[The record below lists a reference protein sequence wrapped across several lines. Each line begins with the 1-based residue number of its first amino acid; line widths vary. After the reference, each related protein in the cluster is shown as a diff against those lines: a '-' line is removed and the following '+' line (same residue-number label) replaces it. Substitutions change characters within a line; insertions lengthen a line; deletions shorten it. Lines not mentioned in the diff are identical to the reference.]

1 MNYRNV
7 LYSIVMLPAISFAF
21 MSGIDESRD
30 TQGELEISGAYIPL
44 GPPGMMS
51 VGYLK
56 ITNTSDEDIGFD
68 KFSSPV
74 FDSVEVHGTE
84 HKNGVARM
92 THLKSLIIPANS
104 TVELKPG
111 HTHLMLVGPRR
122 DIKAGENIMMIGL
135 GFNEKRYMIKF
146 RVIDPRD
153 DHTDHTD
160 HSHHSHHNH

>member
-1 MNYRNV
+1 MNYRNL
-7 LYSIVMLPAISFAF
+7 LYFIILLPSISFAF

-30 TQGELEISGAYIPL
+30 TQGELEISGAHIPL

-68 KFSSPV
+68 KFTSPV
-74 FDSVEVHGTE
+74 FDSVEVHGTQHE
-84 HKNGVARM
+84 NGVARM
-92 THLKSLIIPANS
+92 KHIKSLIIPANS

-122 DIKAGENIMMIGL
+122 DMKVGENIMMIGL
-135 GFNEKRYMIKF
+135 GSNEKRYMIKF

-153 DHTDHTD
+153 ENMNHIN
-160 HSHHSHHNH
+160 HNH

>member
-1 MNYRNV
+1 MVCYFNPMKHFLSALIITFSV
-7 LYSIVMLPAISFAF
+7 QSHAF

-30 TQGELEISGAYIPL
+30 TQGELEISGAHIPL

-56 ITNTSDEDIGFD
+56 IKNTSDQDIGFD
-68 KFSSPV
+68 KFTSPV

-92 THLKSLIIPANS
+92 THIKSLIIPANS

-111 HTHLMLVGPRR
+111 QTHLMLVGPRR

-135 GFNEKRYMIKF
+135 GFNEKRYMIRF

-153 DHTDHTD
+153 DNMD
-160 HSHHSHHNH
+160 HSHHNH

>member
-1 MNYRNV
+1 MKNI
-7 LYSIVMLPAISFAF
+7 LYAFIITFSLQSYAF

-30 TQGELEISGAYIPL
+30 TQGELEISGAHIPL

-56 ITNTSDEDIGFD
+56 ITNTSDQDIGFD
-68 KFSSPV
+68 KFTSPV

-92 THLKSLIIPANS
+92 THIKSLIIPANS

-122 DIKAGENIMMIGL
+122 DIKAGEDVMMIGL
-135 GFNEKRYMIKF
+135 GLNEKRYMIKF

-153 DHTDHTD
+153 HDMD
-160 HSHHSHHNH
+160 HSHHSH